1 MSIDSLRRSARSTVS
16 GLPGAFWWLWLSTL
30 VNRTG
35 AFVLTFLSLFLTQE
49 LGHSAWFA
57 GLVVALHGLGGVA
70 GSPLGGMLTDRWGRR
85 PTMVTMHLAAA
96 TCTVLL
102 ALVTSAWGIAAVVL
116 LMGVAMQGVRPSINA
131 TIADLVPA
139 DDVRRAYALN
149 YWALNL
155 GFAIAA
161 IGGGVATVLGYRT
174 LFVIDAVATVLCALI
189 VFLRLPETR
198 PESGKDGASGGAEQ
212 EKVSIGTVLRDA
224 PFRTLVL
231 LNLFVCLVFTAPWI
245 GLPLTMAG
253 QGLDPSA
260 YGVVIAVNGVVIVAF
275 QLLVNRLTD
284 KRSPAMLL
292 TVSSLL
298 FALGTGATALAGSSL
313 AFAATVVVW
322 TIGEMIHVPTN
333 AAATARLAP
342 EHARGR
348 YQGVMGMSWAVAGFV
363 APILAGAI
371 VDGPGP
377 DVLWI
382 ACAVIGAVAALGY
395 QTRLRAALASAEED
409 ADTEEAD
416 MEETVEAVMEEAE
429 QSVAAPESTGTAAAV
444 SSPASSSGS

>member
-1 MSIDSLRRSARSTVS
+1 MSIDSLRRSARATVS
-16 GLPGAFWWLWLSTL
+16 GLPGGFWWLWLSTL

-35 AFVLTFLSLFLTQE
+35 AFVLTFLSLYLTQE

-85 PTMVTMHLAAA
+85 PTMVSMHLAAA
-96 TCTVLL
+96 ACSVLL
-102 ALVTSAWGIAAVVL
+102 AVVTSAWGVALVVL

-131 TIADLVPA
+131 SIADLVPA
-139 DDVRRAYALN
+139 HDVRRAYALN

-161 IGGGVATVLGYRT
+161 IGGGVAIVLGYRT
-174 LFVIDAVATVLCALI
+174 LFLVDAAATVLCALI

-198 PESGKDGASGGAEQ
+198 PEAKTDTAGRPVAED
-212 EKVSIGTVLRDA
+212 KVSVLTVLRDA
-224 PFRTLVL
+224 PFRTLVT
-231 LNLFVCLVFTAPWI
+231 LNLLVCLVFTAPWI
-245 GLPLTMAG
+245 GLPLTMAAE
-253 QGLDPSA
+253 GLEPSA
-260 YGVVIAVNGVVIVAF
+260 YGAVIAVNGVVIVGF
-275 QLLVNRLTD
+275 QLLVNKVTD
-284 KRSPAMLL
+284 KRSPVHLL

-313 AFAATVVVW
+313 AFGATVVVW
-322 TIGEMIHVPTN
+322 TIGEMVHVPTN

-363 APILAGAI
+363 APVLAGWV

-382 ACAVIGAVAALGY
+382 ACAVIGALAALGY
-395 QTRLRAALASAEED
+395 QTRLRTALADAEED
-409 ADTEEAD
+409 VPVADAAGDVPVVEESGDKGRTE
-416 MEETVEAVMEEAE
+416 
-429 QSVAAPESTGTAAAV
+429 AV
-444 SSPASSSGS
+444 SSS